1 MLQTLFYIPE
11 RLWGWPVQWIALGV
25 WGIVA
30 VVLLLRAVR
39 SREQWQ
45 EFLGAVPMLAIFG
58 AAIYFALP
66 NLMEPGLGI
75 PIRGFGV
82 MLLLAVVTGVGMSVR
97 RARQMG
103 VDPEIIYALA
113 FWMFVGAI
121 VCARLF
127 YVIEYRHEFARPTW
141 RESLLAMLNVPSGG
155 IVLYGALFGGLAA
168 ALAYFRTHRLPA
180 LALGDLIAPGM
191 AMGGALGRV
200 GCFLNGCC
208 FGGLCE
214 PPFPAVTFPANS
226 APYVR
231 QIELGNLLG
240 VQLREEDQRIV
251 VTEVFPQSFAAKAQL
266 LAGDVIVSIE
276 GTDVPSLGLA
286 RELIARAQQEVV
298 LRLRD
303 GREVTIPFSL
313 PPRSLPVHPAQL
325 YDAMN
330 LALLSATLWFFYPLR
345 RRDGEVLALLLT
357 LYPLSRFVIEIIRID
372 EPSQLGTGLSISQLI
387 SVGLVLLAVPFWI
400 YLEASRR
407 PLALPCSGDSASSGE
422 PT

>member
-1 MLQTLFYIPE
+1 MWQTLFYIPE
-11 RLWGWPVQWIALGV
+11 QLFGWPVVQILLAFWALGCIAL
-25 WGIVA
+25 
-30 VVLLLRAVR
+30 LLTSLHDQDRWR
-39 SREQWQ
+39 D
-45 EFLGAVPMLAIFG
+45 FLGYVPMLGVFG

-75 PIRGFGV
+75 PIRGFGA

-103 VDPEIIYALA
+103 VDPEIIYSLA

-121 VCARLF
+121 LCARLF
-127 YVIEYRHEFARPTW
+127 YIVEYRQEFVRPTW

-168 ALAYFRTHRLPA
+168 ALLFFRQHKLPP
-180 LALGDLIAPGM
+180 LALGDMIAPGM

-214 PPFPAVTFPANS
+214 PPFPAVTFPAHS

-231 QIELGNLLG
+231 QLELGNLLG
-240 VQLREEDQRIV
+240 VQLREDDQRILIASV
-251 VTEVFPQSFAAKAQL
+251 LPASAAQKTQL
-266 LAGDVIVSIE
+266 LPGDVIVSIN
-276 GTDVPSLGLA
+276 GQDVHSLSQ
-286 RELIARAQQEVV
+286 ARAQLMQSDRHV
-298 LRLRD
+298 LFRLRD
-303 GREVTIPFSL
+303 GREVNVPFEL
-313 PPRSLPVHPAQL
+313 PGRSLPVHPAQL
-325 YDAMN
+325 YDAIN
-330 LALLSATLWFFYPLR
+330 LALLSLTLWFFYPLR

-357 LYPLSRFVIEIIRID
+357 LYPLSRFVLEIVRID

-387 SVGLVLLAVPFWI
+387 SMVLLLAAAPFWI
-400 YLEASRR
+400 YLESARR
-407 PLALPCSGDSASSGE
+407 PLALPSEGVSA
-422 PT
+422 